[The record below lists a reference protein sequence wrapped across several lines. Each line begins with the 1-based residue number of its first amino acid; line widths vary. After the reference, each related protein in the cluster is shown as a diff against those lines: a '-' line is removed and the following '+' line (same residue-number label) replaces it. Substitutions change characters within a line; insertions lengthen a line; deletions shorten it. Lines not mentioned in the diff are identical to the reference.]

1 MAAEEQA
8 PVDFDDKRKD
18 TEFIGSSMTKK
29 GKIPKGV
36 MPTMTME
43 KIQKK
48 QKLRNAEYFDLQESL
63 DWLYAQ
69 SKENHRFTNLMEL
82 VTAEENILLAYRNIS
97 KNKGSKTAGTDRK
110 TIRFLSGFTNQALI
124 AYIRKRLEHYQPQSV
139 RRVEIPKGDTGKTR
153 PLGIPTIADR
163 LIQQCFLQ
171 ILEPICEAKFHE
183 RSNGFRPNR
192 SAEHALAQCYA
203 MIQKRGLHFVIDIDI
218 KGFFDNVNHGK
229 LLKQMWNMGI
239 QDKRVL
245 SIISAMLKAEVAGI
259 GFPER
264 GTPQGGIISPLLSN
278 IVLNELDWWIT
289 SQWEDIPTRKKR
301 EYARSDN
308 GVVYKNQKYEML
320 RKSSALKECYIV
332 RYADDFKIFCRK
344 RSDAEKLFIAVK
356 NWLKERLGLDISP
369 EKSKIVNLKKRY
381 SEFLGFKLRAVRKG
395 VKANGGT
402 KYVVES
408 HMSEKAM
415 KRVKKQAREMVK
427 RIEFPANAGEEYRA
441 VEAYNAY
448 VSGVHNYYHYATHIS
463 KDIRKIA
470 LSITRTMKNRLRERL
485 QMQGEP
491 LLPYIAKRYGTSKQI
506 RYVSGQALIPIGYIQ
521 TKAPLFKRRE
531 INQYTAEGRKTIHK
545 SLETVNISVLHFL
558 MRNPVQY
565 ASVELNT
572 NRLSLYCAQHGC
584 CAVTKAPLEVG
595 EMHCHHKIPRKQDG
609 SDRYANLV
617 LITEKV
623 HILLHATDDEVIAHY
638 MQLLKLDTKQLGK
651 LNTLRKA
658 AGLFTI

>member
-1 MAAEEQA
+1 
-8 PVDFDDKRKD
+8 
-18 TEFIGSSMTKK
+18 MTNK

-43 KIQKK
+43 KSQKK
-48 QKLRNAEYFDLQESL
+48 QKLRNVEYFGWQETL
-63 DWLYAQ
+63 DRFYVQ
-69 SKENHRFTNLMEL
+69 SKENHRFTALMDM
-82 VTAEENILLAYRNIS
+82 VTADENILLAYRNIS

-110 TIRFLSGFTNQALI
+110 TIRFLSGFTDKALVV
-124 AYIRKRLEHYQPQSV
+124 YVRKRLEHYQPQSV

-153 PLGIPTIADR
+153 PLGIPTITDR

-171 ILEPICEAKFHE
+171 ILEPVCEAKFHE

-218 KGFFDNVNHGK
+218 KGFFDNVSHGK
-229 LLKQMWNMGI
+229 LLKQMWSLGI
-239 QDKRVL
+239 RDKRVL

-289 SQWEDIPTRKKR
+289 NQWEDMPTRKKR
-301 EYARSDN
+301 EYVRSDN
-308 GVVYKNQKYEML
+308 GVVDKNQKYEML
-320 RKSSALKECYIV
+320 REGSSLKECYIV

-356 NWLKERLGLDISP
+356 DWLKERLGLDISP
-369 EKSKIVNLKKRY
+369 EKSKIVNLKRQY
-381 SEFLGFKLRAVRKG
+381 SDFLGFKLRTVRKG
-395 VKANGGT
+395 VKGNGVA

-408 HMSEKAM
+408 HMGDKAI
-415 KRVKKQAREMVK
+415 KRVKGQAREMVK
-427 RIEFPANAGEEYRA
+427 RVQYPAGTNEEYKA
-441 VEAYNAY
+441 VGAYNSY
-448 VSGVHNYYHYATHIS
+448 VSGVHNYYRYATHIS

-470 LSITRTMKNRLRERL
+470 FGITRTMKNRLRERL
-485 QMQGEP
+485 QTQGNTLP
-491 LLPYIAKRYGTSKQI
+491 PYIAERYGKSRQI
-506 RYVSGQALIPIGYIQ
+506 RYVSGQALIPIGYVQ

-531 INQYTAEGRKTIHK
+531 VNQYTVEGRQTIHK
-545 SLETVNISVLHFL
+545 SLETVNVSILHYL

-572 NRLSLYCAQHGC
+572 NRLSLYCAQQGR
-584 CAVTKAPLEVG
+584 CAVTKQPLEVLNI
-595 EMHCHHKIPRKQDG
+595 HCHHKIPQKQG
-609 SDRYANLV
+609 GNDRYANLV
-617 LITEKV
+617 LVTEEA
-623 HILLHATDDEVIAHY
+623 HILIHATNSDVIAHY
-638 MQLLKLDTKQLGK
+638 TQLLKLNARQREK
-651 LNTLRKA
+651 LNTLRKT
-658 AGLFTI
+658 AGLFFI